1 MRREIV
7 TDTPILRPVGPHI
20 FFNLIAYFV
29 ILIGL
34 DTNLFQIQ
42 IFYCINNQT
51 YCYHYVV
58 IT

>member
-42 IFYCINNQT
+42 IFYCIN
-51 YCYHYVV
+51 
-58 IT
+58 